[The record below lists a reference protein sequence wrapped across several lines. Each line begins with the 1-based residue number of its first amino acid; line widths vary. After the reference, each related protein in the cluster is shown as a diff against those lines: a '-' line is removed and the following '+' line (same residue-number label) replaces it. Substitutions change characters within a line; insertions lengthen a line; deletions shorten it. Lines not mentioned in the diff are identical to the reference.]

1 MRFDEYE
8 AVERSF
14 DDAISEIRY
23 EYYDEFEKRQS
34 ANGSDTT
41 MGKGSEADGSSDKFP
56 EGMVAYIVMGGNDDR
71 NISLLRNFALLEGLV
86 TTNCKVFLLNLSC
99 S

>member
-23 EYYDEFEKRQS
+23 EYYDDLEKRQS
-34 ANGSDTT
+34 ANGSDTAT
-41 MGKGSEADGSSDKFP
+41 GEGSAADASSDKFP
-56 EGMVAYIVMGGNDDR
+56 EGMIACIVTGGNDDR
-71 NISLLRNFALLEGLV
+71 YIFLLRKFAFLETLV
-86 TTNCKVFLLNLSC
+86 TVNYESFLLKSSC
-99 S
+99 